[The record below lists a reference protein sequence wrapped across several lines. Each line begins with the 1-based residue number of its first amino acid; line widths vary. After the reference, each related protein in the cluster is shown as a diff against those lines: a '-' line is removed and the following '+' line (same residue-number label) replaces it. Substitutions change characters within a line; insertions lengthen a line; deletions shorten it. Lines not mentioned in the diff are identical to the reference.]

1 MADNH
6 LTLFCLVDGEDTSNA
21 FSIKIPSSDTI
32 DDLPNLI
39 MAKKTMAYPSTCP
52 WLQPLLSLAN
62 SRINLAPAPLSLIE
76 HATGKNGGHAITRLS
91 GIWRIRMWKTR
102 SVLGMLCLQWGLYL
116 NAAKNELG
124 LNDLSRL
131 PDSIGTEAMEEQ
143 GPGHNTAF
151 ACNKTLLLFLS
162 RLLVLKYCLRI
173 SDCRQTFSSASWALL
188 QVCLH
193 MFQDVFSE
201 LLSILYNKL
210 EGLTIFE
217 SALRPIVRHELL
229 SVRKSLAAHAYP
241 NFSSESKLRLVV
253 DKAQDLSDKGSTKFQ
268 SFQDG
273 PVPIWYK
280 HSPADSDLSSR
291 LFEGILEIVKWNAAI
306 DKTETMIT
314 SWKDRER
321 RGNLCGEF
329 NR

>member
-21 FSIKIPSSDTI
+21 YLKRRPTASSSD
-32 DDLPNLI
+32 LRQ
-39 MAKKTMAYPSTCP
+39 SFH
-52 WLQPLLSLAN
+52 LS
-62 SRINLAPAPLSLIE
+62 LAPAPTLPSQLSDQSRPS
-76 HATGKNGGHAITRLS
+76 TPLS
-91 GIWRIRMWKTR
+91 
-102 SVLGMLCLQWGLYL
+102 GMLCLQWGLYL

-253 DKAQDLSDKGSTKFQ
+253 DKAQDLSDKGN
-268 SFQDG
+268 
-273 PVPIWYK
+273 
-280 HSPADSDLSSR
+280 SPADSDLSSR